1 MLSLL
6 FLFVTHFTDFSD
18 KNKICMIRIK
28 THKVLRNLGNAFTM
42 NTFLTISP
50 RAVFRIQS
58 KVYGGAFLRK

>member
-6 FLFVTHFTDFSD
+6 FLFGTRFTDFSD
-18 KNKICMIRIK
+18 ENKICMIRIK
-28 THKVLRNLGNAFTM
+28 TQKVLRNLGNTFKM